1 MGEKPDFRERVFAFR
16 SYTPIP
22 FLVFMVYFA
31 RPTALSMASGAVL
44 VLAGEALRLWGV
56 SIVGSETRTTGA
68 VGGTYL
74 ITSGP
79 FAFVRNPLYVGNI
92 LLYAGVG
99 IMSYAL
105 VPWLLIAAM
114 VWFAFQY
121 GLIVS
126 KEEEYLRERFGD
138 EFDRYCEAVPRFIP
152 RLTPYASGATPPK
165 SLSFAEGLASERRT
179 LQALGIVV
187 TALVVLFVLRGE
199 G

>member
-1 MGEKPDFRERVFAFR
+1 MEEKADFRERVFALR

-31 RPTALSMASGAVL
+31 RPTELSMASGAVL

-99 IMSYAL
+99 VMSYAIF
-105 VPWLLIAAM
+105 PWLLVGAM
-114 VWFAFQY
+114 VWFAVQY

-126 KEEEYLRERFGD
+126 REEEYLRERFGE
-138 EFDRYCEAVPRFIP
+138 EFDRYCAAVPRFIP
-152 RLTPYASGATPPK
+152 RLTPYVSGSPPPK
-165 SLSFAEGLASERRT
+165 SLSLVEGLASERRT
-179 LQALGIVV
+179 LQAIGIVV
-187 TALVVLFVLRGE
+187 MALVALFLLRRG